1 MKEQIMNN
9 KVSRRAALKGSMIG
23 MIGLSLPVTTSAGIL
38 FKEKHITDTK
48 PYDAYPSLDPE
59 LVNEVV
65 GKSHFDLETVK
76 KLVEKRPELAAA
88 SWEWRFG
95 DFESAVGAAS
105 HVGRR
110 DIVQYL
116 LSKGARP
123 NIFTYTVLGAN
134 EAVRSMIAA
143 TPGIQTT
150 FGPHG
155 ISLLDHARAGLRME
169 KTMRPVEVDNCKK
182 LIDYLESL
190 GDADGEQYLEV
201 SEEEKAQYLGD
212 YMYGAAED
220 EGFSIQLNMRKM
232 LSLGA
237 IGEFGGA
244 LYKTGENEFTYNGA
258 PSVKVSFQFKEE
270 RVVSLTIREPEHTM
284 VASKV

>member
-1 MKEQIMNN
+1 MNN
-9 KVSRRAALKGSMIG
+9 KLSRRAALKSSMIG

-38 FKEKHITDTK
+38 FKEKHITGTK
-48 PYDAYPSLDPE
+48 PYAAYPSLDPE

-190 GDADGEQYLEV
+190 GGADGEQYLEV

-212 YMYGAAED
+212 YMYGDAED

-237 IGEFGGA
+237 VGEFGGA

-258 PSVKVSFQFKEE
+258 PSVKVSFQFEEE

-284 VASKV
+284 VARKI